1 MPLITQ
7 IEKRR
12 AFRAL
17 SDASIPKETLIRLAE
32 AATLAPSCANSQPW
46 RLVIVSESG
55 KLAELKASL
64 TPGNYWAQKAPAI
77 AAFVTHPDWDARL
90 DHGRDY
96 AFFDLGMAAMNFQ
109 LQAVDEG
116 LIVHPIA
123 GFDPTVAKRALGIPE
138 TAVLVT
144 LVILGFP
151 GDASHLSEKH
161 LASEKSARSRKPLE
175 EVAAFDAWTPVLEPK
190 PKA

>member
-1 MPLITQ
+1 MPILTQ

-17 SDASIPKETLIRLAE
+17 SETSIPKETLSRLAE
-32 AATLAPSCANSQPW
+32 AARLAPSCANSQPW
-46 RLVIVSESG
+46 RLVIVSDPG
-55 KLAELKASL
+55 KLAALKASL
-64 TPGNYWAQKAPAI
+64 TPGNYWARKAPAI
-77 AAFVTHPDWDARL
+77 AAFVTRQDWDARL

-96 AFFDLGMAAMNFQ
+96 AFFDLGMSAMNFQ
-109 LQAVDEG
+109 LQAVEEG

-123 GFDPTVAKRALGIPE
+123 GFDPAVAKSALGIPE

-151 GDASHLSEKH
+151 GDSSHLNERH
-161 LASEKSARSRKPLE
+161 LASERSARERKPFE
-175 EVAAFDAWTPVLEPK
+175 ETVAFDSWDARLEPK

>member
-1 MPLITQ
+1 MPLIVQ

-17 SDASIPKETLIRLAE
+17 KDTAIPHETLVRLAE

-46 RLVIVSESG
+46 RLVIVSDPG
-55 KLAELKASL
+55 KLTELKAAL
-64 TPGNYWAQKAPAI
+64 TPGNYWAQRAPAI
-77 AAFVTHPDWDARL
+77 AAFVTNQDWDARL

-96 AFFDLGMAAMNFQ
+96 AFFDLGMSAMNFQ
-109 LQAVDEG
+109 LQAVEEG

-123 GFDPTVAKRALGIPE
+123 GFDPAVAKRALGIPE

-151 GDASHLSEKH
+151 GDPSHLSEKH

-175 EVAAFDAWTPVLEPK
+175 EVAAFDSWTARLEPK
-190 PKA
+190 PKD

>member
-1 MPLITQ
+1 
-7 IEKRR
+7 
-12 AFRAL
+12 
-17 SDASIPKETLIRLAE
+17 
-32 AATLAPSCANSQPW
+32 
-46 RLVIVSESG
+46 VIVSDPG
-55 KLAELKASL
+55 KLTELKAAL

-77 AAFVTHPDWDARL
+77 AALVTHQDWDARL

-109 LQAVDEG
+109 LQAVEEG

-123 GFDPTVAKRALGIPE
+123 GFDPAVAKQALGIPE
-138 TAVLVT
+138 TAILVT

-151 GDASHLSEKH
+151 GDSSHLSEKH
-161 LASEKSARSRKPLE
+161 LASEKSERSRKPME
-175 EVAAFDAWTPVLEPK
+175 EISAFDHWATQLEPK